1 MSSVDDR
8 YKAALIEEH
17 DGYVRSGRTE
27 DAKGVARALKD
38 QYDYDVNKKDDGDGE
53 DKPKLASTLPENTA
67 AEKPAED
74 TAEPKSRRSP
84 RTKPAQGDSK

>member
-8 YKAALIEEH
+8 YKQALIEEH

-27 DAKGVARALKD
+27 DAKGVARVLKD
-38 QYDYDVNKKDDGDGE
+38 QYDYDVSKKADASE
-53 DKPKLASTLPENTA
+53 DKPKLSSTLPENAA